1 MLPAEYASHTHAMFW
16 TGMVLTP
23 LLLQGW
29 IPAIA
34 TFLNTP
40 AWTMSAEAFYYVI
53 FPWLAQLETAGAACA
68 PSPGEDGRASGC
80 WA

>member
-1 MLPAEYASHTHAMFW
+1 MFW

-40 AWTMSAEAFYYVI
+40 AWTMSAEAFY
-53 FPWLAQLETAGAACA
+53 T
-68 PSPGEDGRASGC
+68 
-80 WA
+80 